1 MAINVDT
8 VYKTVLLILNNE
20 QRGYMT
26 PDEFNKIGSQ
36 VQRQIFEAYFEDL
49 NQQLRIPQSDM
60 EYSDRVAI
68 TDEKI
73 AEFKTENDQTVA
85 EKTIGGTNP
94 FTTPSELY
102 RLGSITY
109 EPNTSTY
116 KEIQRVGRA
125 EIYNIRKAPLTA
137 PTINYPIYLY
147 EDNKA
152 LVYPNTGLD
161 AIVDPAHIK
170 MQYVKKPTDVR
181 WGYYPG
187 SLGQLIH
194 DTTTF
199 GANLLNVGSGTLTS
213 SSNTT
218 GLTAT
223 NTTSPIALTQ
233 GAASTGNFALTPVS
247 APGGTGLEISVSVSS
262 NVFTVNITS
271 AGTGYVV
278 DDVLTIPTTA
288 IPGLSGQIVI
298 TLTAADFNS
307 GSTYGTTNFELHNS
321 ERTEVVLKMLLY
333 QGVVIRDPQ
342 IVQVAA
348 SRVQQE
354 EVNEKS

>member
-1 MAINVDT
+1 MAISVDT
-8 VYKTVLLILNNE
+8 VYKTVLLILNKE

-36 VQRQIFEAYFEDL
+36 VQREIFEAYFEDL
-49 NQQLRIPQSDM
+49 NQQLRIPQSDV

-137 PTINYPIYLY
+137 PTTSYPIYLY

-152 LVYPNTGLD
+152 LVYPET
-161 AIVDPAHIK
+161 IVNPAHVK

-187 SLGQLIH
+187 NLGQLVH
-194 DTTTF
+194 DTTVY
-199 GANLLNVGSGTLTS
+199 GANLLNNGGVLSSYAGLGTTGVVETYPAVTYTGGSGT
-213 SSNTT
+213 
-218 GLTAT
+218 GLVINAVV
-223 NTTSPIALTQ
+223 NTTSTVTFTI
-233 GAASTGNFALTPVS
+233 STP
-247 APGGTGLEISVSVSS
+247 
-262 NVFTVNITS
+262 
-271 AGTGYVV
+271 GTGYVV
-278 DDVLTIPTTA
+278 GD
-288 IPGLSGQIVI
+288 QIVVDADQLGLGSNAVTI

>member
-1 MAINVDT
+1 MAISVDT
-8 VYKTVLLILNNE
+8 VYKTVLLILNKE

-36 VQRQIFEAYFEDL
+36 VQREIFEAYFEDL
-49 NQQLRIPQSDM
+49 NQQLRIPQSDV

-73 AEFKTENDQTVA
+73 AEFKVEGNATHTQDG
-85 EKTIGGTNP
+85 I
-94 FTTPSELY
+94 FTLPSDLY
-102 RLGSITY
+102 RLGSLTF
-109 EPNTSTY
+109 EDTNKFPV
-116 KEIQRVGRA
+116 EIQRVGRA
-125 EIYNIRKAPLTA
+125 DFYNIRKSPLTA
-137 PTINYPIYLY
+137 PTTTHPIYLY

-152 LVYPNTGLD
+152 LVYPTS
-161 AIVDPAHIK
+161 ITSKIK
-170 MQYVKKPTDVR
+170 TQYVKKPNDVR

-194 DTTTF
+194 DTTVF
-199 GANLLNVGSGTLTS
+199 GANLLNNGGALSSYTGLSTTGVVGTYPAVTYTGGSGT
-213 SSNTT
+213 
-218 GLTAT
+218 GLVIDAVV
-223 NTTSPIALTQ
+223 NTTSTVTFTIA
-233 GAASTGNFALTPVS
+233 TPGS
-247 APGGTGLEISVSVSS
+247 
-262 NVFTVNITS
+262 
-271 AGTGYVV
+271 GYVIGDQIIV
-278 DDVLTIPTTA
+278 DA
-288 IPGLSGQIVI
+288 GQLGVGSNAVTI

-321 ERTEVVLKMLLY
+321 ERTELVLKMLLY

-348 SRVQQE
+348 QRVQQE

>member
-1 MAINVDT
+1 MAISVDT
-8 VYKTVLLILNNE
+8 VYKTVLLILNKE

-36 VQRQIFEAYFEDL
+36 VQREIFEAYFEDL
-49 NQQLRIPQSDM
+49 NQQLRIPQSDV

-109 EPNTSTY
+109 EPNASTY

-137 PTINYPIYLY
+137 PTTNYPIYLY

-152 LVYPNTGLD
+152 LVYPDT
-161 AIVDPAHIK
+161 IVDPTHIK
-170 MQYVKKPTDVR
+170 MQYVKKPSDVR

-194 DTTTF
+194 DTTVY
-199 GANLLNVGSGTLTS
+199 GANLLNNGGVLS
-213 SSNTT
+213 SYTGLGTT
-218 GLTAT
+218 GVVGTYNAVTYTGGTGTNLVINAVV
-223 NTTSPIALTQ
+223 NTTSTV
-233 GAASTGNFALTPVS
+233 T
-247 APGGTGLEISVSVSS
+247 
-262 NVFTVNITS
+262 FTVATPGS
-271 AGTGYVV
+271 GYVV
-278 DDVLTIPTTA
+278 GD
-288 IPGLSGQIVI
+288 QIVVTAGQLGAGSNDVTI
-298 TLTAADFNS
+298 TLTAADFNL

-321 ERTEVVLKMLLY
+321 ERTELVLKMLLY

-348 SRVQQE
+348 SKVQQE

>member
-1 MAINVDT
+1 MAISVDT
-8 VYKTVLLILNNE
+8 VYKTVLLILNKE

-36 VQRQIFEAYFEDL
+36 VQREIFEAYFEDL
-49 NQQLRIPQSDM
+49 NQQLRIPQSDV

-116 KEIQRVGRA
+116 KELQRVGRA

-137 PTINYPIYLY
+137 PTTSYPIYLY

-152 LVYPNTGLD
+152 LVYPET
-161 AIVDPAHIK
+161 IVDPAHIK

-181 WGYYPG
+181 WGT
-187 SLGQLIH
+187 IR
-194 DTTTF
+194 
-199 GANLLNVGSGTLTS
+199 VVW
-213 SSNTT
+213 
-218 GLTAT
+218 
-223 NTTSPIALTQ
+223 
-233 GAASTGNFALTPVS
+233 GN
-247 APGGTGLEISVSVSS
+247 
-262 NVFTVNITS
+262 
-271 AGTGYVV
+271 
-278 DDVLTIPTTA
+278 
-288 IPGLSGQIVI
+288 
-298 TLTAADFNS
+298 
-307 GSTYGTTNFELHNS
+307 
-321 ERTEVVLKMLLY
+321 
-333 QGVVIRDPQ
+333 
-342 IVQVAA
+342 
-348 SRVQQE
+348 
-354 EVNEKS
+354 

>member
-1 MAINVDT
+1 MAISVDT
-8 VYKTVLLILNNE
+8 VYKTVLLILNKE

-36 VQRQIFEAYFEDL
+36 VQREIFEAYFEDL

-60 EYSDRVAI
+60 EYSDRVAV

-73 AEFKTENDQTVA
+73 AEFKTENDQTVT

-109 EPNTSTY
+109 EPNTATY
-116 KEIQRVGRA
+116 REMQRVGRA

-137 PTINYPIYLY
+137 PTTNYPIYLY

-152 LVYPNTGLD
+152 LVYPNT
-161 AIVDPAHIK
+161 IVNPLHVK

-187 SLGQLIH
+187 NLGQLVH
-194 DTTTF
+194 DTT
-199 GANLLNVGSGTLTS
+199 AYVPNLLNNGGTLSSYAGLGTTGIVGTYPAVTYTGGSGT
-213 SSNTT
+213 
-218 GLTAT
+218 GLVINAFV
-223 NTTSPIALTQ
+223 NTTSTVTFTIA
-233 GAASTGNFALTPVS
+233 TP
-247 APGGTGLEISVSVSS
+247 
-262 NVFTVNITS
+262 
-271 AGTGYVV
+271 GTGYAVNDQIVV
-278 DDVLTIPTTA
+278 DAAQLGAGSNAVT
-288 IPGLSGQIVI
+288 I

-342 IVQVAA
+342 IIQVAA

>member
-73 AEFKTENDQTVA
+73 AEFKTELNPT
-85 EKTIGGTNP
+85 GTNP
-94 FTTPSELY
+94 FTVPDNLY

-109 EPNTSTY
+109 EPNASTY

-137 PTINYPIYLY
+137 PTTNYPIYLY

-152 LVYPNTGLD
+152 LVYPET
-161 AIVDPAHIK
+161 IIDPAHVK
-170 MQYVKKPTDVR
+170 MQYVKKPSEVR
-181 WGYYPG
+181 WGYYIGGLGQYVNDSTVYGNLLLNNGG
-187 SLGQLIH
+187 SLSNITLNPTGITLNQTYIGL
-194 DTTTF
+194 TTT
-199 GANLLNVGSGTLTS
+199 V
-213 SSNTT
+213 
-218 GLTAT
+218 
-223 NTTSPIALTQ
+223 SP
-233 GAASTGNFALTPVS
+233 S
-247 APGGTGLEISVSVSS
+247 GGTGAILSVTVTAGTVASVEITSPGSGYNIGDTLSVSS
-262 NVFTVNITS
+262 SQFVGAPTS
-271 AGTGYVV
+271 
-278 DDVLTIPTTA
+278 DLEIQLTE
-288 IPGLSGQIVI
+288 S
-298 TLTAADFNS
+298 DFNS
-307 GSTYGTTNFELHNS
+307 GSTYGSTNFELHNS
-321 ERTEVVLKMLLY
+321 ERTEVILRILLY
-333 QGVVIRDPQ
+333 SGIVIRDPS
-342 IVQVAA
+342 IIQVAA
-348 SRVQQE
+348 QKIQQE

>member
-1 MAINVDT
+1 MAISVDT
-8 VYKTVLLILNNE
+8 VYKTVLLILNKE

-36 VQRQIFEAYFEDL
+36 VQREIFEAYFEDL
-49 NQQLRIPQSDM
+49 NQQLRIPQSDV

-73 AEFKTENDQTVA
+73 AEFKTENDQTIA

-109 EPNTSTY
+109 EPNTATY
-116 KEIQRVGRA
+116 KEMQRVGRA

-137 PTINYPIYLY
+137 PTTNYPIYLY

-152 LVYPNTGLD
+152 LVYPNT
-161 AIVDPAHIK
+161 IVDPLHVK

-181 WGYYPG
+181 WGYYTG

-194 DTTTF
+194 DTTVY
-199 GANLLNVGSGTLTS
+199 GPNLLNTGVGSLTSSITTNQTDFTNATYTGKPGVTAGYTTSGSGT
-213 SSNTT
+213 
-218 GLTAT
+218 GLTITITVAGNTAT
-223 NTTSPIALTQ
+223 IVTINA
-233 GAASTGNFALTPVS
+233 
-247 APGGTGLEISVSVSS
+247 
-262 NVFTVNITS
+262 
-271 AGTGYVV
+271 AGTGFEIG
-278 DDVLTIPTTA
+278 DTITISNSVL
-288 IPGLSGQIVI
+288 GGVGGDLVI
-298 TLTAADFNS
+298 KLTAANFNS
-307 GSTYGTTNFELHNS
+307 SSTYGTTNFELHNS
-321 ERTEVVLKMLLY
+321 ERTELVLKMLLY

>member
-73 AEFKTENDQTVA
+73 AEFKTELNPT
-85 EKTIGGTNP
+85 GTNP
-94 FTTPSELY
+94 FTVPDNLY

-109 EPNTSTY
+109 EPNASTY

-137 PTINYPIYLY
+137 PTTSYPIYLY

-152 LVYPNTGLD
+152 LVYPET
-161 AIVDPAHIK
+161 IIDPAHIK
-170 MQYVKKPTDVR
+170 MQYVKKPSEVR
-181 WGYYPG
+181 WGYYIG
-187 SLGQLIH
+187 GLGQYIN
-194 DTTTF
+194 DSTAY
-199 GANLLNVGSGTLTS
+199 GNLLLNNGGALSNIILNPTGITLNQTY
-213 SSNTT
+213 T
-218 GLTAT
+218 GLTTTVSPSGGAGAILSAT
-223 NTTSPIALTQ
+223 VSAGTVTSVEITSPGSGYNIGDTL
-233 GAASTGNFALTPVS
+233 
-247 APGGTGLEISVSVSS
+247 SVSS
-262 NVFTVNITS
+262 SQFVGAPTS
-271 AGTGYVV
+271 
-278 DDVLTIPTTA
+278 DLEIQLTE
-288 IPGLSGQIVI
+288 S
-298 TLTAADFNS
+298 DFNS
-307 GSTYGTTNFELHNS
+307 GSTYGSTNFELHNS
-321 ERTEVVLKMLLY
+321 ERTEVILRILLY
-333 QGVVIRDPQ
+333 SGIVIRDPS
-342 IVQVAA
+342 IIQVAA
-348 SRVQQE
+348 QKIQQE

>member
-1 MAINVDT
+1 MAISVDT
-8 VYKTVLLILNNE
+8 VYKTVLLILNKE

-36 VQRQIFEAYFEDL
+36 VQREIFEAYFEDL
-49 NQQLRIPQSDM
+49 NQQLRIPQSDV

-73 AEFKTENDQTVA
+73 AEFKTESNPT
-85 EKTIGGTNP
+85 GTNP
-94 FTTPSELY
+94 FTVPTDLY

-137 PTINYPIYLY
+137 PTNNYPIYLY

-152 LVYPNTGLD
+152 LVYPET
-161 AIVDPAHIK
+161 IVDLTHIK

-181 WGYYPG
+181 WGYYAG
-187 SLGQLIH
+187 SLGQLVH
-194 DTTTF
+194 DATIY
-199 GANLLNVGSGTLTS
+199 GPNLLNTGVGSLTSSITTNQTDFTNGTYTGKPGITAGYTTSGSGT
-213 SSNTT
+213 
-218 GLTAT
+218 GLTITITVAGNTAT
-223 NTTSPIALTQ
+223 IVTI
-233 GAASTGNFALTPVS
+233 S
-247 APGGTGLEISVSVSS
+247 A
-262 NVFTVNITS
+262 
-271 AGTGYVV
+271 AGTGFEIG
-278 DDVLTIPTTA
+278 DTITISNSVL
-288 IPGLSGQIVI
+288 GGVGGNLVI
-298 TLTAADFNS
+298 TLTAANFNS

-321 ERTEVVLKMLLY
+321 ERTEVILKMLLY

-348 SRVQQE
+348 QKVQQE

>member
-1 MAINVDT
+1 MAISVDT
-8 VYKTVLLILNNE
+8 VYKTVLLILNKE

-36 VQRQIFEAYFEDL
+36 VQREIFEAYFEDL

-60 EYSDRVAI
+60 EYSDRVAV

-109 EPNTSTY
+109 EPNTATY

-137 PTINYPIYLY
+137 PTTNYPIYLY

-152 LVYPNTGLD
+152 LVYPNT
-161 AIVDPAHIK
+161 IVDPAHVK
-170 MQYVKKPTDVR
+170 MQYVKKPSDVR

-194 DTTTF
+194 DTTVY
-199 GANLLNVGSGTLTS
+199 GANLLNSGGVLSSYAGLGTTGIVGTYSAVTYTGGSGTNLVI
-213 SSNTT
+213 N
-218 GLTAT
+218 AVV
-223 NTTSPIALTQ
+223 NTTSTVTFTIA
-233 GAASTGNFALTPVS
+233 TPGS
-247 APGGTGLEISVSVSS
+247 
-262 NVFTVNITS
+262 
-271 AGTGYVV
+271 GYVIG
-278 DDVLTIPTTA
+278 D
-288 IPGLSGQIVI
+288 QIVVDANQLGGGSNAVTI

>member
-73 AEFKTENDQTVA
+73 AEFKTELNPT
-85 EKTIGGTNP
+85 GTNP
-94 FTTPSELY
+94 FAVPDNLY

-109 EPNTSTY
+109 EPNASTY

-137 PTINYPIYLY
+137 PTTNYPIYLY

-152 LVYPNTGLD
+152 LVYPET
-161 AIVDPAHIK
+161 IVDPAHIK
-170 MQYVKKPTDVR
+170 MQYVKKPSEIR
-181 WGYYPG
+181 WGYYVG
-187 SLGQLIH
+187 GLGQYINDPTAYG
-194 DTTTF
+194 DT
-199 GANLLNVGSGTLTS
+199 LLNNGSTL
-213 SSNTT
+213 SNIILNPTGITLNQTYT
-218 GLTAT
+218 GLT
-223 NTTSPIALTQ
+223 TTVSP
-233 GAASTGNFALTPVS
+233 S
-247 APGGTGLEISVSVSS
+247 GGTGAILSA
-262 NVFTVNITS
+262 TVS
-271 AGTGYVV
+271 AGTVTSVEITSPGSGYNVGDTLIV
-278 DDVLTIPTTA
+278 SSSQFVGTPTSDLEIQLTE
-288 IPGLSGQIVI
+288 S
-298 TLTAADFNS
+298 DFNS
-307 GSTYGTTNFELHNS
+307 ESTYGSTNFELHNS
-321 ERTEVVLKMLLY
+321 ERTEVILRILLY
-333 QGVVIRDPQ
+333 SGIVIRDPS
-342 IVQVAA
+342 IIQVAA
-348 SRVQQE
+348 QKIQQE

>member
-1 MAINVDT
+1 MAISVDT
-8 VYKTVLLILNNE
+8 VYKTVLLILNKE

-36 VQRQIFEAYFEDL
+36 VQREIFEAYFEDL
-49 NQQLRIPQSDM
+49 NQQLRIPQSDV

-125 EIYNIRKAPLTA
+125 EVYNIRKAPLTA
-137 PTINYPIYLY
+137 PTTNYPIYLY

-152 LVYPNTGLD
+152 LVYPET
-161 AIVDPAHIK
+161 IVDPAHIK

-181 WGYYPG
+181 WGYYTG
-187 SLGQLIH
+187 NLGQLVH
-194 DTTTF
+194 DATIY
-199 GANLLNVGSGTLTS
+199 GSNLLNNGGVLS
-213 SSNTT
+213 SYTGLGTT
-218 GLTAT
+218 GVVGTYNAVTYTGGTGTNLVINAVV
-223 NTTSPIALTQ
+223 NTTSTV
-233 GAASTGNFALTPVS
+233 T
-247 APGGTGLEISVSVSS
+247 
-262 NVFTVNITS
+262 FTVATPGS
-271 AGTGYVV
+271 GYVV
-278 DDVLTIPTTA
+278 GD
-288 IPGLSGQIVI
+288 QIVITAGQLGVGSNAVTI

-307 GSTYGTTNFELHNS
+307 GSTFGTTNFELHNS
-321 ERTEVVLKMLLY
+321 ERTELVLKMLLY

-348 SRVQQE
+348 SKVQQE

>member
-1 MAINVDT
+1 MAISVDT
-8 VYKTVLLILNNE
+8 VYKTVLLILNKE

-36 VQRQIFEAYFEDL
+36 VQREIFEAYFEDL

-60 EYSDRVAI
+60 EYSDRVAV

-109 EPNTSTY
+109 EPNTATY
-116 KEIQRVGRA
+116 KEMQRVGRA

-137 PTINYPIYLY
+137 PTTNYPIYLY

-152 LVYPNTGLD
+152 LVYPET
-161 AIVDPAHIK
+161 IVNPLHVK

-181 WGYYPG
+181 WGYYSG

-194 DTTTF
+194 DTTVY
-199 GANLLNVGSGTLTS
+199 GPNLLNNGGTLLSYAGLSTTGVVGTYPAVTYTGGSGTNLVI
-213 SSNTT
+213 N
-218 GLTAT
+218 AVV
-223 NTTSPIALTQ
+223 NTTSTV
-233 GAASTGNFALTPVS
+233 T
-247 APGGTGLEISVSVSS
+247 
-262 NVFTVNITS
+262 FTVATPGS
-271 AGTGYVV
+271 GYVV
-278 DDVLTIPTTA
+278 GD
-288 IPGLSGQIVI
+288 QIVVTAGQLGANSNAVTI

-307 GSTYGTTNFELHNS
+307 GSTFGTTNFELHNS
-321 ERTEVVLKMLLY
+321 ERTELVLKMLLY